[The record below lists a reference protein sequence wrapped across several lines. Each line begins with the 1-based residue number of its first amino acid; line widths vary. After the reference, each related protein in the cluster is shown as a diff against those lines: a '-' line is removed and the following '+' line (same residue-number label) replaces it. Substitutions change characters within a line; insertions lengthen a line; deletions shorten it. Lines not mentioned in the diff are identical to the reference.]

1 MTVPTF
7 LLYLVTWLVVALSPG
22 PAVMLSV
29 AQATKHGFRASLS
42 GIAGIQCGN
51 LIFFVGAALGLGAL
65 LSSAA
70 GAFTALRVV
79 GAVYLFYLGAR
90 AVVLSFRRPETVVAT
105 AVVPATNRS
114 LFLQGALVQ
123 LTNPKALLFVSALLP
138 PIFRSCLLLEPAAH
152 PFGGRNDRGRSGG
165 TLFLRVRRTAG
176 AAAISVVHDRNLS
189 RARVWCSV
197 DVFRGTPV
205 ARAEMKQRRTAD
217 ARNPTGRRFGRTDR

>member
-42 GIAGIQCGN
+42 GIAWIQCGN

-138 PIFRSCLLLEPAAH
+138 QFFDPAFSSSQQLTLLAVGTIVVDLAVLSSYAYVAQRGLRRFQSSTIGIYLERGFGAALMFFGVRLLL
-152 PFGGRNDRGRSGG
+152 
-165 TLFLRVRRTAG
+165 VR
-176 AAAISVVHDRNLS
+176 
-189 RARVWCSV
+189 
-197 DVFRGTPV
+197 
-205 ARAEMKQRRTAD
+205 K
-217 ARNPTGRRFGRTDR
+217 